1 MSPSTAISTALKA
14 ATDHGNS
21 HRPSGEVVLPTIS
34 VSLSP
39 EEKFREYLVTRSRP
53 QRFTDQQ
60 RDMVRF
66 IFAQHEHFDADTL
79 IDDMKRAGL
88 TVSRATAYRTLTKLV
103 DAGLLR
109 RHETGGRTRYEHDY
123 GYPHHDHLHCQTCGN
138 MIEFQVSGIDS
149 IIREAASQHG
159 FQATGHSFIVQGTC
173 SACRQMR
180 VAQRRLDRI

>member
-14 ATDHGNS
+14 GTDSGNA
-21 HRPSGEVVLPTIS
+21 HRSNGEVVLPTIS

-88 TVSRATAYRTLTKLV
+88 TVSRATAYRTLT
-103 DAGLLR
+103 
-109 RHETGGRTRYEHDY
+109 
-123 GYPHHDHLHCQTCGN
+123 
-138 MIEFQVSGIDS
+138 
-149 IIREAASQHG
+149 
-159 FQATGHSFIVQGTC
+159 
-173 SACRQMR
+173 
-180 VAQRRLDRI
+180 

>member
-14 ATDHGNS
+14 GTDSGNA
-21 HRPSGEVVLPTIS
+21 HRSNGEVVLPTIS

-109 RHETGGRTRYEHDY
+109 RHETGGRPRYEHDY
-123 GYPHHDHLHCQTCGN
+123 GYPHHDHLHCQACGI

-159 FQATGHSFIVQGTC
+159 FQAASHSFIVQGTC
-173 SACRQMR
+173 SACRQRR